1 MCSKIKIL
9 VIYRTTSLSEKKNS
23 IARYQKIWA
32 WRQVKN
38 KKIKILLT
46 VIKFWL
52 GAKTLFT

>member
-23 IARYQKIWA
+23 IDRYQKIWA

-46 VIKFWL
+46 VIKFWR